1 VIDPKPGV
9 IDPEKETGMAL
20 DLTDTTTGYL
30 LGRLFYVL
38 ERTEE
43 RAIKG
48 VRLSIRDRYY
58 SIASTTPS
66 AIYPHLMKLNNY
78 HTAMI
83 ERDGWTVT
91 VHTLIDQIVSGLQDF
106 PAHLNLEDQG
116 RFAVGYY
123 HQREALNESN

>member
-1 VIDPKPGV
+1 
-9 IDPEKETGMAL
+9 MAL

-43 RAIKG
+43 RAITG

-58 SIASTTPS
+58 SAASSTPF
-66 AIYPHLMKLNNY
+66 AIFPHLMKLNSY

-83 ERDGWTVT
+83 ERDGWAVT
-91 VHTLIDQIVSGLQDF
+91 VHTLIDEIVSGLQDF

-123 HQREALNESN
+123 HQREALKESN